1 MPDVARGFLLL
12 ISLFI
17 ALAFPATL
25 AFETAAGVVFGG
37 LKQGVAIVTAAK
49 ILGAARTCTP
59 RAPIC

>member
-25 AFETAAGVVFGG
+25 AFETAAPALLAADVLDTDTLGGEIKSEFGSAIPWGV
-37 LKQGVAIVTAAK
+37 K
-49 ILGAARTCTP
+49 
-59 RAPIC
+59 